1 MPKIRSLQLA
11 DAIATKILKGDLAP
25 GEKLP
30 THRKIAEDSGVALA
44 TATRAYR
51 ELEDRGLIVGEHG
64 RGVFVKDPNVPLALG
79 VEQTAADGLLD
90 LVFNMPGADCDVEFL
105 RSGLKRL
112 AAAGDLEAMLRY
124 QPHGG
129 RPHER
134 RILADH
140 LSKTLGTFSWDQLL
154 IVSGAQHGL
163 ATVVFGLLKMGEAV
177 ATDALTY
184 TGFKTV
190 AALHGLSLTAVGSSD
205 GMMDPDDLDRL
216 CRNGKIR
223 AVYLMPTVHNPL
235 GTVMSE
241 ERRRQIV
248 AVARKYDL
256 IIIEDAAYAFLEPC
270 PPTSLLEIAPER
282 TFHVGGFSKSI
293 GTGLRLGY
301 VIAPKDRTDVLSLV
315 IRATTWNVP
324 AIISALI
331 VGWIE
336 DGTLE
341 RSEENRRR
349 DGAFR
354 QKICREHLQGLSIM
368 SHRNASFAW
377 LPLDSK
383 QRAEPIIT
391 SLIAKGFAVSGG
403 SAFAVTEAVPQA
415 LRVAFGGVKEEQLR
429 KALNCVREEVLRAQ

>member
-1 MPKIRSLQLA
+1 M
-11 DAIATKILKGDLAP
+11 
-25 GEKLP
+25 
-30 THRKIAEDSGVALA
+30 
-44 TATRAYR
+44 
-51 ELEDRGLIVGEHG
+51 
-64 RGVFVKDPNVPLALG
+64 
-79 VEQTAADGLLD
+79 
-90 LVFNMPGADCDVEFL
+90 
-105 RSGLKRL
+105 
-112 AAAGDLEAMLRY
+112 
-124 QPHGG
+124 
-129 RPHER
+129 
-134 RILADH
+134 
-140 LSKTLGTFSWDQLL
+140 
-154 IVSGAQHGL
+154 
-163 ATVVFGLLKMGEAV
+163 
-177 ATDALTY
+177 
-184 TGFKTV
+184 
-190 AALHGLSLTAVGSSD
+190 
-205 GMMDPDDLDRL
+205 
-216 CRNGKIR
+216 
-223 AVYLMPTVHNPL
+223 
-235 GTVMSE
+235 
-241 ERRRQIV
+241 
-248 AVARKYDL
+248 ARKYDL

>member
-1 MPKIRSLQLA
+1 MPL
-11 DAIATKILKGDLAP
+11 T
-25 GEKLP
+25 
-30 THRKIAEDSGVALA
+30 
-44 TATRAYR
+44 
-51 ELEDRGLIVGEHG
+51 
-64 RGVFVKDPNVPLALG
+64 LG

-134 RILADH
+134 QILADH
-140 LSKTLGTFSWDQLL
+140 IAKFLGVFPWEQLL

-163 ATVVFGLLKMGEAV
+163 STVVFGLLKIGETV

-184 TGFKTV
+184 TGFKTI
-190 AALHGLSLTAVGSSD
+190 AALHGLNLTAVASRE

-216 CRNGKIR
+216 CRCGKIR

-241 ERRRQIV
+241 ERRHQIV
-248 AVARKYDL
+248 AVARRHDL

-270 PPTSLLEIAPER
+270 PPTSLIELAPER

-301 VIAPKDRTDVLSLV
+301 VITPKDYMDVLTLV

-324 AIISALI
+324 AIISALLI
-331 VGWIE
+331 GWIE

-341 RSEENRRR
+341 KSEKNRRR
-349 DGAFR
+349 DGAYR
-354 QKICREHLQGLSIM
+354 QQICREHLKGIPIVA
-368 SHRNASFAW
+368 HKNASFAW
-377 LPLDSK
+377 LPLDRK

-391 SLIAKGFAVSGG
+391 RLIEKGFAVSGG
-403 SAFAVTEAVPQA
+403 SAFAVTESVPQA
-415 LRVAFGGVKEEQLR
+415 LRIAFGGVKEDQLR
-429 KALNCVREEVLRAQ
+429 KALDCVREEILYAQ

>member
-1 MPKIRSLQLA
+1 M
-11 DAIATKILKGDLAP
+11 
-25 GEKLP
+25 
-30 THRKIAEDSGVALA
+30 ALA

-64 RGVFVKDPNVPLALG
+64 RGVFVKDPSVPLTLG
-79 VEQTAADGLLD
+79 VEQTAADGLVD

-105 RSGLKRL
+105 RSGLKRI

-134 RILADH
+134 KILADH
-140 LSKTLGTFSWDQLL
+140 LAKTLGAFSWDQFL

-163 ATVVFGLLKMGEAV
+163 STVVLALFKTGEVV

-190 AALHGLSLTAVGSSD
+190 AALHGLNLTAVASSE

-216 CRNGKIR
+216 CRCGKIR

-248 AVARKYDL
+248 AVARRHDL

-270 PPTSLLEIAPER
+270 PPASLLEFAPER

-301 VIAPKDRTDVLSLV
+301 VIAPKDHVDELSLA

-331 VGWIE
+331 IGWIE

-349 DGAFR
+349 DGAYR
-354 QKICREHLQGLSIM
+354 QQICREHLQGITVI

-377 LPLDSK
+377 LPLDSR

-391 SLIAKGFAVSGG
+391 RLIAKGFAVSGG

-415 LRVAFGGVKEEQLR
+415 LRVAFGGVKEDQLR
-429 KALNCVREEVLRAQ
+429 KALDCVREEMLRAQEDL